1 MSAASYEWER
11 KTLEADAEAIVSV
24 NLRMTS
30 GEADALVVAYG
41 DGTGAKPLV
50 DVARPLARL
59 VIEAII
65 AGRDAGRR
73 LRW

>member
-1 MSAASYEWER
+1 MTSTANFEWSR
-11 KTLEADAEAIVSV
+11 KTLEVDSEEIVSINV
-24 NLRMTS
+24 RMKAS
-30 GEADALVVAYG
+30 DADALVASYG

-65 AGRDAGRR
+65 AGRSAE
-73 LRW
+73 